1 MKTIKPLTLAIILGL
16 GYAFGANSPRIVA
29 DPITDFTARHKND
42 VRGES
47 EKNEGV
53 IRLEVD
59 IDNDGSKDVLL
70 SSEMSGVDAESENR
84 VHNWDVYR
92 KLEDGRYAS
101 IELHQFNMPD
111 GPELLQGTVQF
122 DPDIFYVGFIK
133 EVNAFG
139 ILATFYLPK
148 HNGVELLAY
157 VLRGDHFEV
166 LHFPDP
172 KKTPEVYHRDDANNI
187 PDLPETARS
196 YLVKPSIKKVIVSP
210 SSGAAKGE
218 TDSDMLSRTTD
229 SALLAVQPTAPK
241 KTPEVKPTTSTQ
253 SEESPS
259 STPLSIIVVLIVAA
273 TGLLWLLLKKRK

>member
-16 GYAFGANSPRIVA
+16 GHAFGANSPRIVA

-47 EKNEGV
+47 QKNEGV
-53 IRLEVD
+53 IRLEMD
-59 IDNDGSKDVLL
+59 IDNDGRKDTLL
-70 SSEMSGVDAESENR
+70 SSEVSGVDAESENR

-101 IELHQFNMPD
+101 IELHQFNMPT
-111 GPELLQGTVQF
+111 GPELLQGSVQF
-122 DPDIFYVGFIK
+122 DPDIFYLGFIK

-148 HNGVELLAY
+148 HNGVELSAY

-187 PDLPETARS
+187 RDLPETARS
-196 YLVKPSIKKVIVSP
+196 YLVKPSIKKVVVSA
-210 SSGAAKGE
+210 SSHKPKSE
-218 TDSDMLSRTTD
+218 TDSDMLTGVSD
-229 SALLAVQPTAPK
+229 SALLAVQPPAPK
-241 KTPEVKPTTSTQ
+241 KAREAKPAVPSP
-253 SEESPS
+253 SENPAS
-259 STPLSIIVVLIVAA
+259 STPWSIIVVLIVAA
-273 TGLLWLLLKKRK
+273 TGLLWLLLKRRS